1 MSVSNFD
8 SMGEFLFEQ
17 QAAIADDVARLT
29 GKKAP
34 SKDKMQASKQ
44 HRAIFGQDDVFERY
58 AINVS
63 VLEGSSL
70 PQVALPDKAQYAGE
84 PFKVCGISMIFHAH
98 NPYVPTMHAN
108 VRLFC
113 LIKQPVFWFGG
124 GLDLTPCYVDH
135 ADVVAWHQKC
145 ADICQQSDVDY
156 AQLKARCDSYFYLP
170 HRKEY
175 RGVGGLFYENLSDD
189 FAKGMALSTNL
200 VRNITG
206 AYLPIVKQ
214 QMQRSYTDEHKSF
227 QSIRRGRYVEFNL
240 LYDRGTHFG
249 FALGADPDA
258 VLVSM
263 PPGVSWAFDFQP
275 NAEQL
280 ASMAY
285 FKEAKDYLQV
295 TEIA

>member
-1 MSVSNFD
+1 MSDFD
-8 SMGEFLFEQ
+8 FLSEFLFTQ
-17 QAAIADDVARLT
+17 QSEIAAGVKDLS
-29 GKKAP
+29 GQKANV
-34 SKDKMQASKQ
+34 KDKMVSGKK
-44 HRAIFGQDDVFERY
+44 HRAVFGQDDVFERY

-63 VLEGSSL
+63 VLNGSSL
-70 PQVALPDKAQYAGE
+70 PKVALPDKAQYAGQ

-113 LIKQPVFWFGG
+113 LTDQPVFWFGG

-135 ADVVAWHQKC
+135 EDVVSWHQKC
-145 ADICQQSDVDY
+145 AEICEQSGVDY
-156 AQLKARCDSYFYLP
+156 APMKARCDSYFYLP

-175 RGVGGLFYENLSDD
+175 RGVGGLFFENMSDD
-189 FAKGMALSTNL
+189 FDQGLTLSTKL
-200 VRNITG
+200 VKGIMD
-206 AYLPIVKQ
+206 AYFPIVKR
-214 QMQRSYTDEHKSF
+214 QMHRAYSNEHKQF

-263 PPGVSWAFDFQP
+263 PPGVSWAFDFKP

-280 ASMAY
+280 ASMMY
-285 FKEAKDYLQV
+285 FKQAKDYLAAAEV
-295 TEIA
+295 I